1 MPSSSSWASPSLLV
15 GKSDGSPQ
23 FCNDYHN
30 VNKATKAD
38 SYHLPQMEGCT
49 DLVGS
54 AKFVSKFDLLK
65 GYWQVPLTARAQE
78 ISAFVTPFGLYEYTI
93 VSFGFRNAPATF
105 QHLMNLVIAGLDG
118 CAVYLNDVVFSD
130 TWDDHI

>member
-1 MPSSSSWASPSLLV
+1 M
-15 GKSDGSPQ
+15 G
-23 FCNDYHN
+23 
-30 VNKATKAD
+30 
-38 SYHLPQMEGCT
+38 GCT

-54 AKFVSKFDLLK
+54 AKFVSNFDLLM
-65 GYWQVPLTARAQE
+65 GYWQVPLTARAQK
-78 ISAFVTPFGLYEYTI
+78 ISAFMTPFGLYEYTI

-130 TWDDHI
+130 TWDDLCQFARVTVMYLGWVVGQGQFCPVDTKGSGSHAVSCAHH